1 MEAKQGR
8 RELLEVIAQQK
19 EQLARYETRLKD
31 VVRAYKGLAKEKETL
46 ETSLRAIT
54 AAVNEEKEEEAEQAR
69 TDTEDCETDTESI
82 AESVASD
89 VTSASGSVQ
98 GAKPK
103 ARLAALSNSLAA
115 VAAEKAQSEAK
126 FLADKRKMR
135 KDIEDLKAQL
145 EEVSVKE
152 SDTKT
157 TAEETKS
164 KLIIERHERDKEMNN
179 NKLMVQELQKLVT
192 DERLEKEKL
201 SFEVANLKSKII
213 LLEDPSKSKQAEAQ
227 IRKLK
232 EELEHARMQL
242 VVKDKQIRDQ
252 GVTEERLGDIRG
264 EMSELKRRH
273 MEQLKSA
280 ESARESAELRAL
292 ESRSAQEK
300 RVVNLET
307 RLQELSDSVCSYE
320 KLRVQDKVTLAS
332 LQDELERLHTEK
344 QELVRAASAE
354 PLAEEDIAIG
364 EDQKNFKKIVEKVL
378 QYKRLL
384 LEAEE
389 SEISN
394 LHEVFMMPDQI
405 DFKEKC
411 KLLEDKLELLNRE
424 RSKVSPGKL
433 DEFIANSS
441 HQDKIKSLQSY
452 NEDLKTKVSIL
463 KQKNYDLE
471 NDLKDKHLALL
482 EHKQDHE
489 KEKDTLRIEGKK
501 QLAAL
506 RLDFQEH
513 RERSLTLLTEK
524 DEEIHKLRN
533 QIELALEESFYSPER
548 NIREK
553 SKSPHQQALPR
564 KISMDTIEFNSG
576 QQESSSGPPLHY
588 LQEIARKD
596 VDIKELRQQQ
606 YQAETSLREL
616 QLNFSVKEERY
627 QDRIEDLEDTVRRL
641 ERMTTGEGASQEYL
655 KNVVLNYMLS
665 TDMSS
670 KNHMLK
676 AIAAVLRLTP
686 KEVKRVIDHNKA
698 WWWNQSKV
706 PSSSPGSKL

>member
-19 EQLARYETRLKD
+19 EQLGRYETRLKD

-46 ETSLRAIT
+46 ETSLKAIT
-54 AAVNEEKEEEAEQAR
+54 AAVNEEKEEEQAR

-192 DERLEKEKL
+192 DERSEKEKL

-354 PLAEEDIAIG
+354 PLAEEDIG
-364 EDQKNFKKIVEKVL
+364 EDQKNFKKIVDKVL
-378 QYKRLL
+378 QYKKLL
-384 LEAEE
+384 LKAEE
-389 SEISN
+389 SETEISN

-411 KLLEDKLELLNRE
+411 TLLEDKLELLNRE

-553 SKSPHQQALPR
+553 SKSPHQQ
-564 KISMDTIEFNSG
+564 
-576 QQESSSGPPLHY
+576 
-588 LQEIARKD
+588 
-596 VDIKELRQQQ
+596 
-606 YQAETSLREL
+606 
-616 QLNFSVKEERY
+616 VK
-627 QDRIEDLEDTVRRL
+627 
-641 ERMTTGEGASQEYL
+641 ASY
-655 KNVVLNYMLS
+655 
-665 TDMSS
+665 
-670 KNHMLK
+670 
-676 AIAAVLRLTP
+676 
-686 KEVKRVIDHNKA
+686 
-698 WWWNQSKV
+698 
-706 PSSSPGSKL
+706 

>member
-1 MEAKQGR
+1 M
-8 RELLEVIAQQK
+8 VAQEK
-19 EQLARYETRLKD
+19 EQAYGTRLKD
-31 VVRAYKGLAKEKETL
+31 VAGARAKEAL
-46 ETSLRAIT
+46 QASLKTIT
-54 AAVNEEKEEEAEQAR
+54 AAVNREKEDEEAAQLR
-69 TDTEDCETDTESI
+69 SDTENCETDTENI
-82 AESVASD
+82 AESVTSD

-98 GAKPK
+98 GARPK

-115 VAAEKAQSEAK
+115 LAAEKAQGEAK

-135 KDIEDLKAQL
+135 KEIEDLKAQL

-152 SDTKT
+152 ADTKT
-157 TAEETKS
+157 SAEETKS

-201 SFEVANLKSKII
+201 SFEIANLKSKVI

-227 IRKLK
+227 ISKLK
-232 EELEHARMQL
+232 EELENVKMQL
-242 VVKDKQIRDQ
+242 IVKDKQIRDQ

-264 EMSELKRRH
+264 EMAELKRRH
-273 MEQLKSA
+273 VEQLKSA
-280 ESARESAELRAL
+280 ESARERAELRAL
-292 ESRSAQEK
+292 ETRSAQEK

-320 KLRVQDKVTLAS
+320 KLRVQDQVTLAT
-332 LQDELERLHTEK
+332 LQDELEKLHSEK
-344 QELVRAASAE
+344 QALVRAASAE
-354 PLAEEDIAIG
+354 PPVEEDVS

-378 QYKRLL
+378 RYKKLL
-384 LEAEE
+384 LEAEDA
-389 SEISN
+389 EISN
-394 LHEVFMMPDQI
+394 LHEVFMMPDQT
-405 DFKEKC
+405 DFKAKC
-411 KLLEDKLELLNRE
+411 KLLEDKLELVNRE

-433 DEFIANSS
+433 DEFMATSS
-441 HQDKIKSLQSY
+441 QQDKIKSLQSH

-482 EHKQDHE
+482 ELKQDHE

-548 NIREK
+548 NTREK
-553 SKSPHQQALPR
+553 SKSPLQVVACQSHE
-564 KISMDTIEFNSG
+564 K
-576 QQESSSGPPLHY
+576 ESS
-588 LQEIARKD
+588 IF
-596 VDIKELRQQQ
+596 
-606 YQAETSLREL
+606 
-616 QLNFSVKEERY
+616 NFSGFA
-627 QDRIEDLEDTVRRL
+627 Q
-641 ERMTTGEGASQEYL
+641 
-655 KNVVLNYMLS
+655 KNFYGHNRVQLWTAGVVIW
-665 TDMSS
+665 SS
-670 KNHMLK
+670 L
-676 AIAAVLRLTP
+676 ALLAG
-686 KEVKRVIDHNKA
+686 
-698 WWWNQSKV
+698 Q
-706 PSSSPGSKL
+706 

>member
-19 EQLARYETRLKD
+19 EQLSRYETRLKD

-46 ETSLRAIT
+46 EASLKAIT
-54 AAVNEEKEEEAEQAR
+54 AAVNEEREDEEAERVR

-82 AESVASD
+82 AESVTSD

-98 GAKPK
+98 GVRPK

-115 VAAEKAQSEAK
+115 LAAEKAQGEAK

-152 SDTKT
+152 ADAKT
-157 TAEETKS
+157 SVEETKS

-201 SFEVANLKSKII
+201 SFEMASLKSKVI
-213 LLEDPSKSKQAEAQ
+213 LLEDPSKSKQAEAH
-227 IRKLK
+227 ISKLK
-232 EELEHARMQL
+232 EELENARMQL

-252 GVTEERLGDIRG
+252 GVTEERLGDIRE
-264 EMSELKRRH
+264 EMTELKRRH
-273 MEQLKSA
+273 VEQLKSA
-280 ESARESAELRAL
+280 ESARERAELRAL
-292 ESRSAQEK
+292 ETRSAQEK

-320 KLRVQDKVTLAS
+320 KLRVQDQVTLAS
-332 LQDELERLHTEK
+332 LQDELEKLHSEK

-354 PLAEEDIAIG
+354 PPVEDMREE
-364 EDQKNFKKIVEKVL
+364 QNNFKKIVEKVL
-378 QYKRLL
+378 KYKKLL

-394 LHEVFMMPDQI
+394 LHEVFMMPDQT
-405 DFKEKC
+405 DFKAKC
-411 KLLEDKLELLNRE
+411 KLLEDKLELVNRE

-433 DEFIANSS
+433 DEFMTNSS
-441 HQDKIKSLQSY
+441 QQDKIKSLQSH

-533 QIELALEESFYSPER
+533 QIELALEESFYSPDR
-548 NIREK
+548 NTREK
-553 SKSPHQQALPR
+553 SKSPHHQVGALLLY
-564 KISMDTIEFNSG
+564 ICM
-576 QQESSSGPPLHY
+576 
-588 LQEIARKD
+588 
-596 VDIKELRQQQ
+596 
-606 YQAETSLREL
+606 
-616 QLNFSVKEERY
+616 
-627 QDRIEDLEDTVRRL
+627 
-641 ERMTTGEGASQEYL
+641 
-655 KNVVLNYMLS
+655 
-665 TDMSS
+665 
-670 KNHMLK
+670 
-676 AIAAVLRLTP
+676 
-686 KEVKRVIDHNKA
+686 
-698 WWWNQSKV
+698 
-706 PSSSPGSKL
+706 

>member
-19 EQLARYETRLKD
+19 EQLGRYETRLKD

-46 ETSLRAIT
+46 ETSLKAIT
-54 AAVNEEKEEEAEQAR
+54 AAVNEEKEEEQAR

-354 PLAEEDIAIG
+354 PLAEEDIG
-364 EDQKNFKKIVEKVL
+364 EDQKNFKKIVDKVL
-378 QYKRLL
+378 QYKKLL
-384 LEAEE
+384 LKAEE
-389 SEISN
+389 SETEISN

-411 KLLEDKLELLNRE
+411 TLLEDKLELLNRE

-553 SKSPHQQALPR
+553 SKSPHQQ
-564 KISMDTIEFNSG
+564 
-576 QQESSSGPPLHY
+576 
-588 LQEIARKD
+588 
-596 VDIKELRQQQ
+596 
-606 YQAETSLREL
+606 
-616 QLNFSVKEERY
+616 VK
-627 QDRIEDLEDTVRRL
+627 
-641 ERMTTGEGASQEYL
+641 ASY
-655 KNVVLNYMLS
+655 
-665 TDMSS
+665 
-670 KNHMLK
+670 
-676 AIAAVLRLTP
+676 
-686 KEVKRVIDHNKA
+686 
-698 WWWNQSKV
+698 
-706 PSSSPGSKL
+706 